1 MELVVRADA
10 ARFARDARAAIDAI
24 RQRGRLPA
32 VVGGTGL
39 YIRALLRG
47 LDPATP
53 ADPAFRAELAE
64 VAAREG
70 RAALHGRLAAQE
82 PALARRLHPNDHV
95 RIIRALELVRA
106 GSPAGEA
113 QTRWREG
120 DAEWDVVYVGLTL
133 DRARLD
139 DRLRRRAQRM
149 VAAGLEDEV
158 RGLLARGYVPT
169 LPAMQGPG
177 YREVVRVV
185 QDRLELEELA
195 GLATAAGA
203 SVGERVIQERP
214 AATPSLYFGSGK
226 VEEMAEAAR
235 TGGVNLFIS
244 DDPLS
249 PIQERNLSESLG
261 IKVIDRT
268 ALILDI
274 FAQRARSA
282 EGKLQVELAQLTYLL
297 PRLVGQW
304 KHLERLGGGIGTR
317 GPGETQL
324 ESDRRAIRQRVQK
337 LKRELEGV
345 QAHRRLQRASRRRAG
360 VPVVALVGYTNA
372 GKTTLLNRLTGS
384 HLTAADQLFV
394 TLDPAARLVERPG
407 RRPFILTD
415 TVGFIRKLPHE
426 LVAAFRATLEE
437 LTEADVLVH
446 VVDASQGA
454 LEEHMAAVDSLL
466 RELEVAAD
474 RPTVLALN
482 KVDRLDE
489 AHAAAVLAG
498 RRSAVAL
505 SAATG
510 EGVETLL
517 DAIEKALPVS
527 GAVTLRI
534 PHGDGAA
541 LALCYERGRVLT
553 RADTPG
559 HVTLEVELAG
569 PALAALGAY
578 RVERVLD

>member
-1 MELVVRADA
+1 M
-10 ARFARDARAAIDAI
+10 
-24 RQRGRLPA
+24 RQRVNGGNRRGYD
-32 VVGGTGL
+32 VGPERE
-39 YIRALLRG
+39 RAMLAALQR
-47 LDPATP
+47 PKQR
-53 ADPAFRAELAE
+53 RAEVE
-64 VAAREG
+64 E
-70 RAALHGRLAAQE
+70 
-82 PALARRLHPNDHV
+82 
-95 RIIRALELVRA
+95 
-106 GSPAGEA
+106 S
-113 QTRWREG
+113 
-120 DAEWDVVYVGLTL
+120 
-133 DRARLD
+133 
-139 DRLRRRAQRM
+139 
-149 VAAGLEDEV
+149 
-158 RGLLARGYVPT
+158 
-169 LPAMQGPG
+169 
-177 YREVVRVV
+177 
-185 QDRLELEELA
+185 LEELA
-195 GLATAAGA
+195 GLTAAAGA
-203 SVGERVIQERP
+203 TVGQRVIQERQ

-226 VEEMAEAAR
+226 VEEMAETAR
-235 TGGVNLFIS
+235 ATGANLLIS

-249 PIQERNLSESLG
+249 PIQERNLSEALG
-261 IKVIDRT
+261 VKVIDRT

-324 ESDRRAIRQRVQK
+324 ESDRRVIRQRVQK

-345 QAHRRLQRASRRRAG
+345 QGHRRLQRASRRRSG

-384 HLTAADQLFV
+384 QLTAADRLFV
-394 TLDPAARLVERPG
+394 TLDPAARQVERPA
-407 RRPFILTD
+407 RRPFIMTD

-446 VVDASQGA
+446 VVDASHSS
-454 LEEHMAAVDSLL
+454 LEEHMAAVDALL
-466 RELEVAAD
+466 RELEVAD

-482 KVDRLDE
+482 KIDRLVE
-489 AHAAAVLAG
+489 EQAGAVLAG
-498 RRSAVAL
+498 RRDAVAL

-517 DAIEKALPVS
+517 DAIEKALPIS

-534 PHGDGAA
+534 PHGDGSA
-541 LALCYERGRVLT
+541 LALCYERGRVLART
-553 RADTPG
+553 DEPG
-559 HVTLEVELAG
+559 YVTVEVELPG
-569 PALAALGAY
+569 PALPSVAAY

>member
-1 MELVVRADA
+1 ML
-10 ARFARDARAAIDAI
+10 
-24 RQRGRLPA
+24 
-32 VVGGTGL
+32 
-39 YIRALLRG
+39 
-47 LDPATP
+47 
-53 ADPAFRAELAE
+53 
-64 VAAREG
+64 
-70 RAALHGRLAAQE
+70 AALQRQKQ
-82 PALARRLHPNDHV
+82 RRV
-95 RIIRALELVRA
+95 
-106 GSPAGEA
+106 
-113 QTRWREG
+113 
-120 DAEWDVVYVGLTL
+120 DVEESL
-133 DRARLD
+133 D
-139 DRLRRRAQRM
+139 
-149 VAAGLEDEV
+149 
-158 RGLLARGYVPT
+158 
-169 LPAMQGPG
+169 
-177 YREVVRVV
+177 
-185 QDRLELEELA
+185 ELA
-195 GLATAAGA
+195 GLTTAAGA
-203 SVGERVIQERP
+203 TVSARVIQERQ
-214 AATPSLYFGSGK
+214 AATPALYFGSGK

-235 TGGVNLFIS
+235 TAGVNLFIS

-249 PIQERNLSESLG
+249 PIQERNLSEALG
-261 IKVIDRT
+261 LKVIDRT

-345 QAHRRLQRASRRRAG
+345 QAHRRLQRQGRRRSG

-384 HLTAADQLFV
+384 RLTTADRLFV

-446 VVDASQGA
+446 VVDAGHGA
-454 LEEHMAAVDSLL
+454 IDEHMQAVEALL
-466 RELEVAAD
+466 RELEVAD
-474 RPTVLALN
+474 RPVVLALN
-482 KVDRLDE
+482 KIDRLDE
-489 AHAAAVLAG
+489 VAAGAVLAG

-510 EGVETLL
+510 EGVESLL
-517 DAIEKALPVS
+517 DAVEKALPAA

-541 LALCYERGRVLT
+541 LALCYERGRVLA
-553 RADTPG
+553 RADEAD
-559 HVTLEVELAG
+559 HVTLEVELPG
-569 PALAALGAY
+569 RALTALEGY